1 MDMNDMACAMKK
13 TMQKNKTPMITAL
26 GVMVGVAVT
35 SVAAVMIC
43 NSKQVRTARMLK
55 SAENIMYRVGTAM
68 RDVSGLSE
76 M

>member
-1 MDMNDMACAMKK
+1 MDMNDMACTMKK

-26 GVMVGVAVT
+26 GVMVGAAVAG
-35 SVAAVMIC
+35 VAAVMIC
-43 NSKQVRTARMLK
+43 NSKQVKTARMLK

-68 RDVSGLSE
+68 RDVSGLSG

>member
-1 MDMNDMACAMKK
+1 MEMNDMACSLEK
-13 TMQKNKTPMITAL
+13 TMRKNKTPMITAL
-26 GVMVGVAVT
+26 GVMVGVAVA

-43 NSKQVRTARMLK
+43 NSKQVRTARMIK

-68 RDVSGLSE
+68 RDISGLSE

>member
-26 GVMVGVAVT
+26 GVMVGAAVAG
-35 SVAAVMIC
+35 VAAVMIC
-43 NSKQVRTARMLK
+43 NSKQVKTARMLK

-68 RDVSGLSE
+68 RDVSGLSG